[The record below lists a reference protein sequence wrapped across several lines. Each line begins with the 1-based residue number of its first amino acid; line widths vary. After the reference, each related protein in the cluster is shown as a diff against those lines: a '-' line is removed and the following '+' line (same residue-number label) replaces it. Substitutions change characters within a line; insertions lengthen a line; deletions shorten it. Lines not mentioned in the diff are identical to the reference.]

1 MTNGSLA
8 LLMVLLLAWG
18 IFGLVCSISC
28 AIYSIKNSSTSWYKI
43 AGWVVIANTVI
54 TFLAAILSR

>member
-1 MTNGSLA
+1 MTHGNVA

-28 AIYSIKNSSTSWYKI
+28 AIYSIKNSPKTWYKV
-43 AGWVVIANTVI
+43 AGWVVVVNAAI
-54 TFLAAILSR
+54 TFIAAMMH